1 VPVPVSIQP
10 VDRAIGGR
18 GRFDLMRQIR
28 ILHVIGQLRRGG
40 CELQLLGLCQRLD
53 RARFD
58 SAICWYVRQADE
70 LEEDFRRAGVRMHF
84 FSKPSMSVWRFF
96 ERLRGVVKEVE
107 PDVIHTWMYSANFW
121 GRLAA
126 VTCGVSGIIAS
137 ERGEVRMT
145 GLIDRAS
152 EWFFRSRTLRLANSR
167 FIASSLERH
176 FGLPAE
182 QTRIV
187 HNAVGFELPDREA
200 ARSSLRREL
209 GLAADTAVVLTVGR
223 LGFPKNYPMLV
234 RVVGRLER
242 SGSNAVVAV
251 VGTGPDEDVLKRQV
265 RGAGLDHRMRFLGFR
280 DDVPSLLAGADVFC
294 FTSDSEGFP
303 NAVLEAMLAGLPVVC
318 TDFPSAREMISDPRA
333 GILVSCDDD
342 AGMAEAIGDL
352 LARPEC
358 RREIGMAARAHVQEH
373 FSWDR
378 LVETMSEIYEE
389 LAGRKRLEDRV
400 PVEEDSGHRLPR

>member
-1 VPVPVSIQP
+1 
-10 VDRAIGGR
+10 
-18 GRFDLMRQIR
+18 
-28 ILHVIGQLRRGG
+28 
-40 CELQLLGLCQRLD
+40 
-53 RARFD
+53 
-58 SAICWYVRQADE
+58 
-70 LEEDFRRAGVRMHF
+70 
-84 FSKPSMSVWRFF
+84 
-96 ERLRGVVKEVE
+96 
-107 PDVIHTWMYSANFW
+107 
-121 GRLAA
+121 
-126 VTCGVSGIIAS
+126 
-137 ERGEVRMT
+137 
-145 GLIDRAS
+145 
-152 EWFFRSRTLRLANSR
+152 
-167 FIASSLERH
+167 
-176 FGLPAE
+176 
-182 QTRIV
+182 
-187 HNAVGFELPDREA
+187 
-200 ARSSLRREL
+200 
-209 GLAADTAVVLTVGR
+209 
-223 LGFPKNYPMLV
+223 MLV